1 MFVRFWNKIL
11 ALFDKKQ
18 VSDDMLMQAN
28 DDFTHQL
35 AKTVRRNG
43 TLTGVMGF
51 AIAVYILGNELDKIR
66 LQNKIQELEERS
78 CQCSM
83 HHEEEK

>member
-1 MFVRFWNKIL
+1 MNFYQDMFNRQAAKSFHAISR
-11 ALFDKKQ
+11 ALR
-18 VSDDMLMQAN
+18 AN

-35 AKTVRRNG
+35 AKVVRRNG
-43 TLTGVMGF
+43 TLTGFMGF
-51 AIAVYILGNELDKIR
+51 AIAVYIMGNELDKIR

>member
-1 MFVRFWNKIL
+1 MNFYQDMFNRQAAKSFRAISR
-11 ALFDKKQ
+11 AL
-18 VSDDMLMQAN
+18 QAN
-28 DDFTHQL
+28 DVLTNRL

-43 TLTGVMGF
+43 ILTGVMGF
-51 AIAVYILGNELDKIR
+51 AIAVYMMGNELDKIR
-66 LQNKIQELEERS
+66 LQNKIKELEERS